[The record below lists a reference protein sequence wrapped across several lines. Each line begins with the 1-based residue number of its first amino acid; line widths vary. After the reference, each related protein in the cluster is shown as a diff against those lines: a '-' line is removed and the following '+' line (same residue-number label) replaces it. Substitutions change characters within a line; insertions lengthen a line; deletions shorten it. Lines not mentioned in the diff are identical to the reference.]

1 MSRWAQAGSRS
12 LWRGAVGAGAAVAA
26 RGAGALVLNKLL
38 AIYGGPGGL
47 TQLAQFQN
55 LLALLTALPT
65 EGVQVGATTYLAPL
79 MPGQPR
85 YRLWLGAALWVTL
98 AAVMVGTAVLWI
110 GGGSSWP
117 PGRALAVGGGALVVA
132 IQALLG
138 AALLAAGRP
147 GAYAGQ
153 AVVVAICGP
162 AAVAGALAL
171 RWPLPQVLL
180 AYLGGQALAALLA
193 IALARR
199 AGLLRGMVARARPSC
214 LAVRALGRFVL
225 TAAGTLLFGRA
236 VDFAVR
242 AYLMAHFAP
251 ARTDEWQAVAR
262 LSDLVA
268 LAVGAGLG
276 AVFFPRLA
284 ALAPVPAVQRRFLV
298 ASVGALALCLALAL
312 GGIYLGRTAV
322 LETLFAPRLAGA
334 AGLLAPQLAGEWA
347 RMVGWTL
354 QYQLLAARRLW
365 VYMAV
370 QAASAALY
378 ASMLAVWLPGHG
390 IYGVVL
396 AYAGRHT
403 AVLVLSLFVVF
414 LQPLVRRRL

>member
-1 MSRWAQAGSRS
+1 MSRWAQTGLHS

-26 RGAGALVLNKLL
+26 RGVGSLVLNKLL
-38 AIYGGPGGL
+38 AVHGGPGGL

-55 LLALLTALPT
+55 LLALLTALPA
-65 EGVQVGATTYLAPL
+65 EGVQIGATTYLAPL

-98 AAVMVGTAVLWI
+98 AAVTGGTALLCI
-110 GGGSSWP
+110 RGGLSWP
-117 PGRALAVGGGALVVA
+117 PGRALALGVGALVVA
-132 IQALLG
+132 MQALMG
-138 AALLAAGRP
+138 AVLLAAGRP

-153 AVVVAICGP
+153 AVVVALCGP
-162 AAVAGALAL
+162 AAVAGAFAL

-180 AYLGGQALAALLA
+180 AYLGGQALAAPLV
-193 IALARR
+193 IALVQR
-199 AGLLRGMVARARPSC
+199 AGLLQGMLVRVRPSR
-214 LAVRALGRFVL
+214 LAVRALGRFVV

-236 VDFAVR
+236 VDFTVR
-242 AYLMAHFAP
+242 AYLMTHFAP

-284 ALAPVPAVQRRFLV
+284 ALASVPDEQRRFLV
-298 ASVGALALCLALAL
+298 ASVGALALFLAL
-312 GGIYLGRTAV
+312 GLGGLYLGRTAV

-334 AGLLAPQLAGEWA
+334 ASLLAPQLVGEWA
-347 RMVGWTL
+347 RMAGWAL

-378 ASMLAVWLPGHG
+378 ASLLAVWLPGHG
-390 IYGVVL
+390 LYGVVL

-403 AVLVLSLFVVF
+403 GVLALSLFVVS
-414 LQPLVRRRL
+414 LQFSVRRRL